1 MTTRQNHRR
10 SYGLDRMNKATVED
24 RSMMGRVVAFSRAL
38 HRAGVEVNS
47 GNLIDFCQSFGF
59 IDIGRRGDFYAA
71 ARATLV
77 SRFDDLETFDQVF
90 HAFWSSPV
98 RTMDMEITE
107 EDADDQN
114 LEVSDQLDEPVDTV
128 TEEDDDAD
136 GEGDSDEVGYS
147 PEEALM
153 RKDLA
158 AMSDK
163 EIERARQVIAQ
174 IVDIIANRRSRR
186 RVPQKRGAEID
197 FRRTWRRNALYGRD
211 GVALARRRRRIKKTK
226 LMLLCDVSG
235 SMDCYSQFLIQ
246 FIYALKREIRDVEV
260 GVFSTRMT
268 PISRLLKNKSVEES
282 LQEVADTVHDW
293 AGGTDIGGCLR
304 EFNDRFAREMLKA
317 KTVMIIVSDGWDR
330 GDADLMRREM
340 ERLRR
345 RVHKLMWLNPL
356 LGSPGYQPLCLGM
369 KTALPY
375 LDHFMAAHNLE
386 SLVQLAK
393 TLRSVWR

>member
-1 MTTRQNHRR
+1 
-10 SYGLDRMNKATVED
+10 
-24 RSMMGRVVAFSRAL
+24 VVAFGRTL
-38 HRAGVEVNS
+38 HLAGVEVNS
-47 GNLIDFCQSFGF
+47 GNLIDLCQSLNYVGMS
-59 IDIGRRGDFYAA
+59 DRRDFYAA

-77 SRFDDLETFDQVF
+77 SRYDDLETFDKVF
-90 HAFWSSPV
+90 SAFWNRSTEDLDADAV
-98 RTMDMEITE
+98 EQLGE
-107 EDADDQN
+107 EDLPLDLMPD
-114 LEVSDQLDEPVDTV
+114 EVDQLVDTIEGE
-128 TEEDDDAD
+128 TDDSE
-136 GEGDSDEVGYS
+136 GEGDADAVGYS

-163 EIERARQVIAQ
+163 EIEQARRVIAQ

-186 RVPQKRGAEID
+186 RMPVKRGMEID
-197 FRRTWRRNALYGRD
+197 FRRTWRRNAVYGRD
-211 GVALARRRRRIKKTK
+211 GVELAMRRRRVKKAK

-268 PISRLLKNKSVEES
+268 PISHLLKTKGVEES
-282 LQEVADTVHDW
+282 LKEVSGQVHDW
-293 AGGTDIGGCLR
+293 AGGTDIGRCLR
-304 EFNDRFAREMLKA
+304 EFNDRFARDMLRS

-330 GDADLMRREM
+330 GDADLMRLEM
-340 ERLRR
+340 DRLQR
-345 RVHKLMWLNPL
+345 RVHKLLWLNPL

-375 LDHFMAAHNLE
+375 LDYFLPAHNLD
-386 SLVQLAK
+386 SLVHLAK
-393 TLRSVWR
+393 TLRTVWH

>member
-1 MTTRQNHRR
+1 MVGQ
-10 SYGLDRMNKATVED
+10 
-24 RSMMGRVVAFSRAL
+24 VVAFTRSL

-47 GNLIDFCQSFGF
+47 GNLLDLCQSFRF
-59 IDIGRRGDFYAA
+59 VDVSDRRDFYAA

-77 SRFDDLETFDQVF
+77 SRYDDLETFDRVF
-90 HAFWSSPV
+90 LAFWEVPV
-98 RTMDMEITE
+98 VHTLEAELSEEEGEDPTLDLLDELNKQVETVDRGE
-107 EDADDQN
+107 EDAN
-114 LEVSDQLDEPVDTV
+114 
-128 TEEDDDAD
+128 
-136 GEGDSDEVGYS
+136 GEGESEEVGYS
-147 PEEALM
+147 PDEALLQ
-153 RKDLA
+153 KDLA

-163 EIERARQVIAQ
+163 EIEQARRVIAE
-174 IVDIIANRRSRR
+174 IVNIIANRRSRR
-186 RVPQKRGAEID
+186 RMPEKQGEEID
-197 FRRTWRRNALYGRD
+197 FRRTWRRNAVYGRD
-211 GVALARRRRRIKKTK
+211 GVELAMRRRRIKKAK

-268 PISRLLKNKSVEES
+268 PISRLLKTKGVEES
-282 LQEVADTVHDW
+282 LEEVSETVHDW

-304 EFNDRFAREMLKA
+304 EFNDRFARDMLKSR
-317 KTVMIIVSDGWDR
+317 TVMIVVSDGWDR
-330 GDADLMRREM
+330 GDAGLMRLEM

-345 RVHKLMWLNPL
+345 RVHKLVWLNPL

-375 LDHFMAAHNLE
+375 LDYFLPAHNLE
-386 SLVQLAK
+386 SLIQLAR

>member
-1 MTTRQNHRR
+1 M
-10 SYGLDRMNKATVED
+10 S
-24 RSMMGRVVAFSRAL
+24 
-38 HRAGVEVNS
+38 
-47 GNLIDFCQSFGF
+47 LILLS
-59 IDIGRRGDFYAA
+59 
-71 ARATLV
+71 
-77 SRFDDLETFDQVF
+77 
-90 HAFWSSPV
+90 WPV
-98 RTMDMEITE
+98 
-107 EDADDQN
+107 
-114 LEVSDQLDEPVDTV
+114 
-128 TEEDDDAD
+128 
-136 GEGDSDEVGYS
+136 
-147 PEEALM
+147 
-153 RKDLA
+153 
-158 AMSDK
+158 
-163 EIERARQVIAQ
+163 
-174 IVDIIANRRSRR
+174 
-186 RVPQKRGAEID
+186 QKRGVEID